1 MSTALTKSKGAT
13 GAAALPSMMDPEIF
27 GHMVR
32 VGKVLGMSPL
42 FPDHLRKG
50 GPDVA
55 AANGVLVLNIANRL
69 NEDVLTVAQNIYFV
83 SGKPGWSATYIIA
96 KANQHGVFKGR
107 IKWRTHKDYNGIK
120 GNLCLEAYA
129 TLAEDGSEV
138 SAVCDMDM
146 AKKEGWTRN
155 SKYQTM
161 PEVML
166 TYRSATFLIRKTCP
180 EVMLGIPVA
189 DEVQDTDYA
198 GMRDVTPT
206 GGKPQPEPDLG
217 AAPDLGPNTDLEP
230 ESEQEGE
237 PAPETQT
244 KQDDAAPEP
253 SSSAETLDDGSDADA
268 PSDAELGDIRD
279 NLLNQMFDGMSI
291 EKLEQ
296 DFSGE
301 IEILSQHAP
310 EYLDQVRQAG

>member
-1 MSTALTKSKGAT
+1 MSTALTKARSAGGAV
-13 GAAALPSMMDPEIF
+13 ALPSMMDPEIF

-107 IKWRTHKDYNGIK
+107 IKWRTHKDYREK
-120 GNLCLEAYA
+120 GNLAVEAYA

-138 SAVCDMDM
+138 SAICDMDM
-146 AKKEGWTRN
+146 AKKEGWTSN
-155 SKYQTM
+155 KKYQTM

-189 DEVQDTDYA
+189 DEVEDTGYS

-206 GGKPQPEPDLG
+206 AGPDLGSAPDLSATADLDPKPQPEADP
-217 AAPDLGPNTDLEP
+217 EP
-230 ESEQEGE
+230 EPDQEKAGE
-237 PAPETQT
+237 PAL
-244 KQDDAAPEP
+244 QD
-253 SSSAETLDDGSDADA
+253 TRDDGSDADA
-268 PSDAELGDIRD
+268 PTDAELEGIRD
-279 NLLNQMFDGMSI
+279 HLMSQMFDGMSLDKVLA
-291 EKLEQ
+291 EFADDVATLE
-296 DFSGE
+296 
-301 IEILSQHAP
+301 QHAP
-310 EYLDQVRQAG
+310 VYLDQVKQAG